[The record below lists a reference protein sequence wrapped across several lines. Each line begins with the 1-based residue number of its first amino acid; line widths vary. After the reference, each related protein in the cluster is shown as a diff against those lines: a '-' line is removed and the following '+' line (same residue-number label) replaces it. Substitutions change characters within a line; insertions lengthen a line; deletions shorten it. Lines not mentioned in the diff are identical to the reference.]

1 MDGKESAPIGA
12 GRTFH
17 STHLHPPSMPIYKE
31 NTMDSDLINEMMRNW
46 NGTTPESEEGVQLM
60 RLVAVLEVGLDNIC
74 KRLDELVDA
83 VQDAD

>member
-1 MDGKESAPIGA
+1 
-12 GRTFH
+12 
-17 STHLHPPSMPIYKE
+17 
-31 NTMDSDLINEMMRNW
+31 MDSDLINEMMRNW